1 MRIAIPPDTPSGPP
15 LVQWKTNTTEGVM
28 PMKKMMLLL
37 VLVVIGLVIAK
48 QFAGGEH

>member
-1 MRIAIPPDTPSGPP
+1 
-15 LVQWKTNTTEGVM
+15 VM
-28 PMKKMMLLL
+28 PMKKMLLLL